1 MANTASQEKR
11 DRQNLRRRQRNKE
24 VRSTVRTSLKKF
36 GSAVD
41 AGDHGA
47 AEVAYRV
54 AARELDK
61 AVSKGV
67 VHRNHAA
74 NKKSRMARRLAS
86 IA

>member
-41 AGDHGA
+41 VGDHGA
-47 AEVAYRV
+47 AEVAYRA

-86 IA
+86 MA

>member
-1 MANTASQEKR
+1 MPNTANQAKR
-11 DRQNLRRRQRNKE
+11 DRQNLRQRQRNKA

-61 AVSKGV
+61 AVTKGV
-67 VHRNHAA
+67 LHRNHAA

-86 IA
+86 MS

>member
-1 MANTASQEKR
+1 MPNTASQEKR
-11 DRQNLRRRQRNKE
+11 NRQNVRRRQRNKA

-54 AARELDK
+54 ASQELDK
-61 AVSKGV
+61 AVTKGV
-67 VHRNHAA
+67 VHRNNAA

-86 IA
+86 MS